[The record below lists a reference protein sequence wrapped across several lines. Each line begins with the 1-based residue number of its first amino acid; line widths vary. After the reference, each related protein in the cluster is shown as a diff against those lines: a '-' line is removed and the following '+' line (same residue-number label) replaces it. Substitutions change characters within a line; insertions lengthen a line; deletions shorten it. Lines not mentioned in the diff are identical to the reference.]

1 MRTAEHADIF
11 SPRLWKGFP
20 FHPIAITMELMADDA
35 SSEELLFEV
44 LTPLGF
50 KVRVTHAYWNLI
62 VTVKHPVMARREK
75 QVRDTLQ
82 NPGEIRQSKSDPNV
96 YLFYGVEGIG
106 RWVCAVFRRL
116 NGEGFLITAYP
127 TDAIKEGELI
137 WPK

>member
-1 MRTAEHADIF
+1 
-11 SPRLWKGFP
+11 
-20 FHPIAITMELMADDA
+20 MELMADDA

-62 VTVKHPVMARREK
+62 VTVKHPVMAGREK

-96 YLFYGVEGIG
+96 YLFYRVEGIG